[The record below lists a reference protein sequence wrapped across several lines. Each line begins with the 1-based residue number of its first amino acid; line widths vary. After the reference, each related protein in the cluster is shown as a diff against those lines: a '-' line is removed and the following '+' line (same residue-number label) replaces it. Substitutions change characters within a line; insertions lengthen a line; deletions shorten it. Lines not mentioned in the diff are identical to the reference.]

1 MFTQFDAL
9 RVAHAHLTGM
19 GKIVSARV
27 GMLFPTTTAPLQL
40 VKSDASMRAC
50 LTKMMLTHVRV
61 CGVVDSDGVL
71 VAVATASDIKA
82 LASMAAE
89 DATTWLAGS
98 VVDFL
103 SLSATSAG
111 TRRSLITRA

>member
-27 GMLFPTTTAPLQL
+27 GMLFATTTAPLQL
-40 VKSDASMRAC
+40 VKSDASMRAG
-50 LTKMMLTHVRV
+50 LTKMV